1 MSIVLYGIKNCDTV
15 KKARLWLDRQQIV
28 YTFHDFRVDGLD
40 KKKLKEFLNHVDWE
54 TLLNRRGTT
63 WRKIPEEQKENLS
76 KTKVLE
82 LMLEHPTII
91 KRPVLSYDKNIS
103 VGFTED
109 HYKKIF
115 S

>member
-40 KKKLKEFLNHVDWE
+40 KKMLKEFLNHVDWE

-63 WRKIPEEQKENLS
+63 WRKIPEEKKENLN

-109 HYKKIF
+109 YYEKIF
-115 S
+115 L